1 MEKGNKM
8 KFDISFM
15 DKPIEI
21 IDGNPDEQLEEFKKI
36 WKSDWKLKKV
46 TSFFFSPNF
55 LITEYP
61 IRHDVGLV
69 LETYDKKQIH
79 MAIGCGYVGTAP
91 KAAVEVIAHC
101 LKGYADKNNIRQIE
115 ELMLYHDAI
124 CFELNEKGEI
134 KQRSIDTSFLFYPN
148 IRNRK
153 DLLTGQRLDEYKYKN
168 KIQQGVN
175 FEISYGQQVMWFY
188 NPQRHCFAGFINLI
202 SYMENITMEYH
213 FGKKPYLFWEYDV
226 KEREKYDEVF
236 CKQKKDIRGIDH
248 VNLIIEGDFS
258 GRRYTVCCLIDRK
271 EEVAFTETV
280 YMALTGER
288 LFSEN
293 NLFREVINLFRHD
306 FYDKLTI
313 KKGACQDE

>member
-1 MEKGNKM
+1 M

-21 IDGNPDEQLEEFKKI
+21 IEGNPDEQLEQFKKI
-36 WKSDWKLKKV
+36 WESDWKLKKV

-79 MAIGCGYVGTAP
+79 MAIGCGYIGTGS

-101 LKGYADKNNIRQIE
+101 LNKDSDKLTQIK
-115 ELMLYHDAI
+115 ELMLYQDAVRI
-124 CFELNEKGEI
+124 EFNEEGKI
-134 KQRSIDTSFLFYPN
+134 KQHSIDTSFLFYPD

-153 DLLTGQRLDEYKYKN
+153 DLKTGKRLNDHKFKN
-168 KIQQGVN
+168 KIPQSVN
-175 FEISYGQQVMWFY
+175 FEISYEEQIMWFY
-188 NPQRHCFAGFINLI
+188 NPQRHCLAGFINLI

-226 KEREKYDEVF
+226 KEREAKE
-236 CKQKKDIRGIDH
+236 DIFNKEKRDIQGINH

-258 GRRYTVCCLIDRK
+258 GRRYTICCLVDRDV
-271 EEVAFTETV
+271 ETLFTETV
-280 YMALTGER
+280 YMALTGKK
-288 LFSEN
+288 LFSDF
-293 NLFREVINLFRHD
+293 NLLNSINRKLQRNLTD
-306 FYDKLTI
+306 KITVKKKAGGQYD
-313 KKGACQDE
+313 